1 MGKGRREPEQEGGGD
16 RHRETEAQ
24 MRPGRET
31 ESKRGGRE
39 EEEQRERESTQEIP
53 NHFNVPTL
61 SKTDLRKI
69 QTKKTYSRM
78 IIQ

>member
-31 ESKRGGRE
+31 ENGVGGGKE
-39 EEEQRERESTQEIP
+39 EEHRERENTEIP

-69 QTKKTYSRM
+69 QRGH
-78 IIQ
+78 IPE